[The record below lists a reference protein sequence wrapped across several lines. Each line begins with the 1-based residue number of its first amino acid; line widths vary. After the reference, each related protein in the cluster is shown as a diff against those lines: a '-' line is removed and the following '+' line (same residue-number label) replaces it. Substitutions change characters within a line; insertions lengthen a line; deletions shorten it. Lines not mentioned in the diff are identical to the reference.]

1 MKKRCHHNCS
11 VAVAGK
17 DDETQKY
24 NICFHQFTE
33 ILETIAKEKGTLLR
47 TQSLVHLLLTH
58 SLTRSLR
65 NSRAEK
71 LDQRECL
78 QHLRLQ

>member
-11 VAVAGK
+11 VAVASK

-33 ILETIAKEKGTLLR
+33 IIETIAKEKGTLLR
-47 TQSLVHLLLTH
+47 TQSLVRLLLTH
-58 SLTRSLR
+58 SLR